1 MKNSFDIVILLGDRY
16 ELLAASIAALFAK
29 IPIAHISGG
38 ETTVGAFDEA
48 IRALRCGKMDDA
60 AKAAHIMLYGRY
72 AKYFWMG
79 IGLAVLSVGCA
90 LWGEPIVTVG
100 VFAGL
105 TSLASL
111 AFYEHAWNLA
121 GQAPPLS

>member
-1 MKNSFDIVILLGDRY
+1 MVH
-16 ELLAASIAALFAK
+16 LALI
-29 IPIAHISGG
+29 
-38 ETTVGAFDEA
+38 AFDEA
-48 IRALRCGKMDDA
+48 IRVLRCEKTDDA